1 MFLTDELI
9 TVLRDYINHKYRK
22 RVRYLGVGKPPV
34 IVIPNQ
40 KDSDLIFEAYWYKT
54 NHNHNH
60 NQEKESMVHIYNN
73 LHIKFKKTLDLMG
86 VFFENDTTKRR
97 SKLTFHSFRRW
108 TKSTIADVSS
118 SDYSE
123 WWIGHSGSTY
133 YRKSDKEKF
142 EIFKKLE
149 PYLVFQDYKGL
160 TERSNVIQDRVDSL
174 EQENWKLK
182 QMITQVMEMI
192 QENPK
197 LAHVKPEVLIK
208 KSIRGR
214 VIILL
219 MFF

>member
-22 RVRYLGVGKPPV
+22 RVRYLVVGKPPV
-34 IVIPNQ
+34 IVIPKQ

-97 SKLTFHSFRRW
+97 RKLTFHSFRRW

-149 PYLVFQDYKGL
+149 PYLVFQDYKDL

-182 QMITQVMEMI
+182 QMMTQVMEMI

-197 LAHVKPEVLIK
+197 LAKVKP
-208 KSIRGR
+208 RR
-214 VIILL
+214 R
-219 MFF
+219 

>member
-1 MFLTDELI
+1 M
-9 TVLRDYINHKYRK
+9 LR
-22 RVRYLGVGKPPV
+22 V
-34 IVIPNQ
+34 Q
-40 KDSDLIFEAYWYKT
+40 AQCQAYNNYY
-54 NHNHNH
+54 HYHNH

-97 SKLTFHSFRRW
+97 RKLTFHSFRRW

-149 PYLVFQDYKGL
+149 PYLVFQDYKDL

-182 QMITQVMEMI
+182 QMMTQVMEMI

-197 LAHVKPEVLIK
+197 LAKVKP
-208 KSIRGR
+208 RR
-214 VIILL
+214 R
-219 MFF
+219 

>member
-1 MFLTDELI
+1 MP
-9 TVLRDYINHKYRK
+9 K
-22 RVRYLGVGKPPV
+22 
-34 IVIPNQ
+34 Q

-54 NHNHNH
+54 NNN
-60 NQEKESMVHIYNN
+60 NDSKEDESLAHIYNN
-73 LHIKFKKTLDLMG
+73 LHIQFKKTLNLMG
-86 VFFENDTTKRR
+86 VFYENDTTKRR
-97 SKLTFHSFRRW
+97 RKLTFHSFRRW

-142 EIFKKLE
+142 EIFRKLE

-160 TERSNVIQDRVDSL
+160 TERSNVIQDRVDVL

-182 QMITQVMEMI
+182 QMMTQVMEMI

-197 LAHVKPEVLIK
+197 LAHVKPEVLVK
-208 KSIRGR
+208 KNNKKR
-214 VIILL
+214 
-219 MFF
+219 